1 MPRNEVLQAFVPP
14 RHPSRRLSLPGLPDK
29 GLVLDYHF
37 AEPLGAIV
45 SKPRLLLSVTN
56 DSNDYQIEQVKSA
69 RQAAARV
76 GADLEIVYAQDD
88 GILQSQQLLQR
99 IQSAAETRPNVI
111 IFEPAG
117 STTLP
122 HVARAAAA
130 AKIGWVVLS
139 REAEYIGE
147 LRSAFSIPVFVVA
160 SDHLEIGRIQ
170 GRQLGALLPRGGI
183 VLLVQ
188 GPSHSKAASL
198 RYNGLLETKPGNIQL
213 RAVKGH
219 WTEASAQKAVRSWLD
234 LSTSRVTDIAA
245 VCAQDDSMAI
255 GARKAFEQSAHEL
268 RQSWLQ
274 IPYLGCDGMPK
285 TGQEWVRRG
294 LLTATV
300 LSPLTAPIAIDLL
313 ARFFQQRAMPP
324 PCTLIKAQSI
334 PDLETLSS
342 KAKAATVG

>member
-1 MPRNEVLQAFVPP
+1 MSN
-14 RHPSRRLSLPGLPDK
+14 RR
-29 GLVLDYHF
+29 
-37 AEPLGAIV
+37 I
-45 SKPRLLLSVTN
+45 LLSVTN
-56 DSNDYQIEQVKSA
+56 DSNDYQIEQVKCA
-69 RQAAARV
+69 EQAAARV

-88 GILQSQQLLQR
+88 GILQSQQLLQG
-99 IQSAAETRPNVI
+99 IQSAAERRPNVI

-117 STTLP
+117 ATNLP

-139 REAEYIGE
+139 REVEYIEE
-147 LRSAFSIPVFVVA
+147 LRSTFSIPAFVVA

-170 GRQLGALLPRGGI
+170 GRQLGRLLPRGGI

-188 GPSHSKAASL
+188 GPTHSKAASL
-198 RYNGLLETKPGNIQL
+198 RHSGLLETKPGNIQL

-234 LSTSRVTDIAA
+234 LSTSRGTDIAA
-245 VCAQDDSMAI
+245 VCAQDDSMAL

-274 IPYLGCDGMPK
+274 IPYLGCDGLPK

-300 LSPLTAPIAIDLL
+300 LSPLTASVAIDLIG
-313 ARFFQQRAMPP
+313 RFLQQGAMPP
-324 PCTLIKAQSI
+324 LCTLTEAKSI
-334 PDLETLSS
+334 PDLTTLSS
-342 KAKAATVG
+342 KARATTVG